1 MQFDTPFKL
10 QLIFFPTT
18 RKCENFCVP
27 VFVVNT
33 ESWKGLKVSWLND
46 ESSQIWRNYIHMAE
60 GVLNSVDDIK
70 EDIKVKRVKVINC
83 FLRDQ
88 CFCLFY
94 KREL

>member
-1 MQFDTPFKL
+1 
-10 QLIFFPTT
+10 
-18 RKCENFCVP
+18 
-27 VFVVNT
+27 
-33 ESWKGLKVSWLND
+33 
-46 ESSQIWRNYIHMAE
+46 MAE